1 MHSPSYEV
9 TVLSN
14 SCLWVFVVDATINLY
29 FSIAALATKSFGG
42 RFLALVFIFAF
53 VTHCF
58 DMVKKNSKFNF
69 SAYCAPR
76 ATWIVELVKINAD
89 VSLRVVTFTPSVNDN
104 LPPIVLIPGLAGVI
118 DSFKD
123 LLVELTSTHTV
134 YYVETRE
141 KGSAKITSPVG
152 FTVADIAADIPV
164 AIQALGLADKDYIM
178 ICYSLAASGTAV
190 LLANKMLKPKLAVLV
205 QPSASFP
212 WPRWLLGLTWVGVPL
227 YGVIKPFVK
236 WYMRNFTID
245 INDDREIYEINCRN
259 LDQANPKRL
268 AATVRAMARFSIWE
282 YLPKVEANCLVIG
295 ASKDSFHSHN
305 EALNISKAI
314 RGCRYI
320 DLFDSRRSHSKEI
333 AGAIVECFV
342 EHSRNET

>member
-1 MHSPSYEV
+1 MKGV
-9 TVLSN
+9 AN
-14 SCLWVFVVDATINLY
+14 SFQLNAFNEDFSRYCDKDA
-29 FSIAALATKSFGG
+29 A
-42 RFLALVFIFAF
+42 FASGYIG
-53 VTHCF
+53 T
-58 DMVKKNSKFNF
+58 N
-69 SAYCAPR
+69 P
-76 ATWIVELVKINAD
+76 E
-89 VSLRVVTFTPSVNDN
+89 VSLRIITFTPPVNLN
-104 LPPIVLIPGLAGVI
+104 LPPIVFIPGLAGVI
-118 DSFKD
+118 LSFKD

-141 KGSAKITSPVG
+141 KGSAKISSPVG
-152 FTVADIAADIPV
+152 FSVSDIAADIPV

-178 ICYSLAASGTAV
+178 ISYSLAASGTAV
-190 LLANKMLKPKLAVLV
+190 LLANKMLKPNLAVLV

-212 WPRWLLGLTWVGVPL
+212 WPRWLLGLSWVGVPL

-245 INDDREIYEINCRN
+245 INEDREIYVINCRN

-282 YLPKVEANCLVIG
+282 YLPKIEANCLVIG

-314 RGCRYI
+314 RGCKYV
-320 DLFDSRRSHSKEI
+320 DMVDSRRSH
-333 AGAIVECFV
+333 GVEVVGLVGDFI
-342 EHSRNET
+342 NKKDLLDA